1 MNRKKR
7 TTRGV
12 TLAEL
17 CIVMAVIAIVS
28 TMVVSFTVL
37 MQARTSLIAA
47 DRDTIADIGSVESAL
62 DTFIRKYDSDQYTL
76 KIDKYSVGETVVSNT
91 LDEYYA
97 LQVLTSDDTVVA
109 KLMLGFDTDEQMRT
123 SVDSVKITDGKT
135 VTSSLPLHM
144 VTNLEFEI
152 VSDSGN
158 DSTLVICKVT
168 YTRTSG
174 SEQTSE
180 TATICHAVRAM
191 KTN

>member
-17 CIVMAVIAIVS
+17 CVVMAVIAIVS

-62 DTFIRKYDSDQYTL
+62 DRFIRTYDSDEYTL
-76 KIDKYSVGETVVSNT
+76 SVTSPESKDALTVSKGENKVASLMIPLDPEGDTAEKIV
-91 LDEYYA
+91 
-97 LQVLTSDDTVVA
+97 
-109 KLMLGFDTDEQMRT
+109 
-123 SVDSVKITDGKT
+123 ITDPAGEIT
-135 VTSSLPLHM
+135 ASYSLHM
-144 VTNLEFEI
+144 VTKLEFEI

-174 SEQTSE
+174 NGQTSE

>member
-62 DTFIRKYDSDQYTL
+62 DRFIRAYDSDEYTL
-76 KIDKYSVGETVVSNT
+76 SVTGPESKDALTVSKGENKVASLMIPLDPEGDTAEKIV
-91 LDEYYA
+91 
-97 LQVLTSDDTVVA
+97 
-109 KLMLGFDTDEQMRT
+109 
-123 SVDSVKITDGKT
+123 ITDPAGEIT
-135 VTSSLPLHM
+135 ASYSLHM
-144 VTNLEFEI
+144 VTKLEFEI

-174 SEQTSE
+174 NDIEE
-180 TATICHAVRAM
+180 KTATICHAVRAM

>member
-76 KIDKYSVGETVVSNT
+76 KIVKYSVGETVVSNT

-109 KLMLGFDTDEQMRT
+109 KLMLGFDTDEQTRT
-123 SVDSVKITDGKT
+123 SVDSVKITEGKT

-152 VSDSGN
+152 ESNGTGSL
-158 DSTLVICKVT
+158 LVICKVT

-174 SEQTSE
+174 NAVEE
-180 TATICHAVRAM
+180 KTATICHAVRAM

>member
-17 CIVMAVIAIVS
+17 CVVMAVIAIVS

-62 DTFIRKYDSDQYTL
+62 DRFIRTYDSDEYTL
-76 KIDKYSVGETVVSNT
+76 SVTDPESQDALTVSKGENKVASLMIPLDPEGDTAEKIV
-91 LDEYYA
+91 
-97 LQVLTSDDTVVA
+97 
-109 KLMLGFDTDEQMRT
+109 
-123 SVDSVKITDGKT
+123 ITDPAGEIT
-135 VTSSLPLHM
+135 ASYSLHM
-144 VTNLEFEI
+144 VTKLKFEI
-152 VSDSGN
+152 ESNGTGSL
-158 DSTLVICKVT
+158 LVICKVT

>member
-17 CIVMAVIAIVS
+17 CVVMAVIAIVS

-62 DTFIRKYDSDQYTL
+62 DRFIRTYDSDEYTL
-76 KIDKYSVGETVVSNT
+76 SVTDPESKDTLTVSKGENKVASLMISLDPEGDTAEKIV
-91 LDEYYA
+91 
-97 LQVLTSDDTVVA
+97 
-109 KLMLGFDTDEQMRT
+109 
-123 SVDSVKITDGKT
+123 ITDPAGNIT
-135 VTSSLPLHM
+135 ASYPLHL
-144 VTNLEFEI
+144 VKNLEYEI
-152 VSDSGN
+152 INEDEIIKSDTSG
-158 DSTLVICKVT
+158 DSTALVICKIT

-174 SEQTSE
+174 NAVEE
-180 TATICHAVRAM
+180 KTATICHAVRAM

>member
-1 MNRKKR
+1 MNLKKR

-17 CIVMAVIAIVS
+17 CVVMAVIAIVS

-62 DTFIRKYDSDQYTL
+62 DRFIRAYDSDEYTL
-76 KIDKYSVGETVVSNT
+76 SVTSPESKDALTVSKGENKVASLMISLDPEGDTAEKIV
-91 LDEYYA
+91 
-97 LQVLTSDDTVVA
+97 
-109 KLMLGFDTDEQMRT
+109 
-123 SVDSVKITDGKT
+123 ITDQAGEIT
-135 VTSSLPLHM
+135 ASYSLHM
-144 VTNLEFEI
+144 VTKLEFEI

-158 DSTLVICKVT
+158 DSALVICKVT

-191 KTN
+191 KTS

>member
-7 TTRGV
+7 TRRGV

-17 CIVMAVIAIVS
+17 CVVMAVIAIVS

-62 DTFIRKYDSDQYTL
+62 DRFIRTYDSDEYTL
-76 KIDKYSVGETVVSNT
+76 SVTDPESKDALTVSKGENKVASLNLLLNDEGDTAEKIVITDQAGKITASYPLHLVKNLEYEIVKSNT
-91 LDEYYA
+91 
-97 LQVLTSDDTVVA
+97 
-109 KLMLGFDTDEQMRT
+109 
-123 SVDSVKITDGKT
+123 
-135 VTSSLPLHM
+135 
-144 VTNLEFEI
+144 
-152 VSDSGN
+152 SG
-158 DSTLVICKVT
+158 DSTALVICKIT

-174 SEQTSE
+174 NAVEE
-180 TATICHAVRAM
+180 KTATICHAVRAM

>member
-1 MNRKKR
+1 MTLKKR

-17 CIVMAVIAIVS
+17 CVVMAVIAIVS

-62 DTFIRKYDSDQYTL
+62 DRFIRTYDSDEYTL
-76 KIDKYSVGETVVSNT
+76 SVTSPESKDALTVSKGENKVASLMISLDPEGDTAEKIV
-91 LDEYYA
+91 
-97 LQVLTSDDTVVA
+97 
-109 KLMLGFDTDEQMRT
+109 
-123 SVDSVKITDGKT
+123 ITDPAGEIT
-135 VTSSLPLHM
+135 ASYSLHM
-144 VTNLEFEI
+144 VTKLEFEI

-174 SEQTSE
+174 NGQTSE

>member
-62 DTFIRKYDSDQYTL
+62 DRFIRTYDSDEYTL
-76 KIDKYSVGETVVSNT
+76 SLFTAPESQDALTVSKGENKVASLNLVLNDEGDTAEKIVI
-91 LDEYYA
+91 
-97 LQVLTSDDTVVA
+97 
-109 KLMLGFDTDEQMRT
+109 TDQAG
-123 SVDSVKITDGKT
+123 KITA
-135 VTSSLPLHM
+135 SYPLHL
-144 VTNLEFEI
+144 VKKLEYEI
-152 VSDSGN
+152 VKSDTSG
-158 DSTLVICKVT
+158 DSTALVICKIT

-174 SEQTSE
+174 NDIEE
-180 TATICHAVRAM
+180 KTATICHAVRAM

>member
-62 DTFIRKYDSDQYTL
+62 DRFIRTYDSDEYTL
-76 KIDKYSVGETVVSNT
+76 SVTDPESKDTLTVSKGENKVASLMISLDPEGDTAEKIV
-91 LDEYYA
+91 
-97 LQVLTSDDTVVA
+97 
-109 KLMLGFDTDEQMRT
+109 
-123 SVDSVKITDGKT
+123 ITDQAGEIT
-135 VTSSLPLHM
+135 ASYSLHM
-144 VTNLEFEI
+144 VTKLEFEI

-174 SEQTSE
+174 NGQTSE